1 MNTEP
6 FTSLFLAAVSTG
18 TSTNATGTGGLP
30 SREELIRKAI
40 EIAPKVFA
48 ALVILIVGLLIARW
62 VGKFMMRALSKRDM
76 EPPVRML
83 LVRIVKL
90 LVLLLTLLVV
100 ADNLELK
107 LVPLIAGLG
116 VAGVGVGLAMQ
127 GVLSNLVAG
136 LTIIFVKSFRVGE
149 YIEISGAH
157 GQVDVIELFSTTL
170 IHPDLSRVV
179 VPNRKIVGEIIH
191 NYGKIRQADL
201 SVGVAY
207 DTDLNHALDIIR
219 DILDKNPRVLKNPA
233 PGVGTATLADSSIV
247 IAIKPWVALPD
258 FGPAQAEINK
268 AVVERFREVGIQ
280 IPFPQRELR
289 ILTSPEQKA
298 IA

>member
-1 MNTEP
+1 VNTEP